1 MLDDFAVVYGAELA
15 RRIRSRPFL
24 IGLLI
29 GVLGVACFTILPQLL
44 VSMDANSMYR
54 VILAANPPIAQRA
67 AGLLRQDFTI
77 VAVVP
82 EQRPDAA
89 LLERYHVAAAIVVA
103 RARSSLHVGVYAKDP
118 GNVAA
123 NALRRDLVPL
133 ALALE
138 TSLPPG
144 RIATLLKLPIGV
156 HPVSSRF
163 ESSAESDAA
172 HAIGF
177 MLIFLLYIIILFN
190 SQLVMTS
197 VAEEKTTRI
206 AELLVA
212 SVDPIALL
220 AAKIC
225 AAATLALLQMV
236 VWIAAAFVF
245 HGGLTPNT
253 HAAPLPVTALIG
265 ANVMS
270 PQMLVA
276 FLLFFILGFFQ
287 LSTLFAAL
295 ASLINRVEDLGSVTM
310 PLVMPNILA
319 FIVAILA
326 LQAPDV
332 PWIVGL
338 SFVPGIS
345 PYIMFARMSVSDVP
359 GWQVGLSLAINGA
372 ALVAIVIAAGKIYRA
387 GMLLY
392 GRLPKLAQV
401 WNVIRS

>member
-1 MLDDFAVVYGAELA
+1 MLGDFATVYGAELA
-15 RRIRSRPFL
+15 RRIRSRPFV

-29 GVLGVACFTILPQLL
+29 GVVGVACFTLLPRLFISLGATSMHRVVL
-44 VSMDANSMYR
+44 VADPP
-54 VILAANPPIAQRA
+54 LAHRA

-77 VAVVP
+77 VATVP
-82 EQRPDAA
+82 EQMPDAS
-89 LLERYHVAAAIVVA
+89 LLKRYKVVGAIVVS
-103 RARSSLHVGVYAKDP
+103 RSGSSLQVAFYAKDP
-118 GNVAA
+118 GNVAEG
-123 NALRRDLVPL
+123 ALRRDLIPL
-133 ALALE
+133 ALEQE
-138 TSLPPG
+138 TTLPPG
-144 RIATLLKLPIGV
+144 RIATLLRLPISV

-163 ESSAESDAA
+163 ESSVASDAA
-172 HAIGF
+172 HGIGF

-220 AAKIC
+220 AGKIC
-225 AAATLALLQMV
+225 AAATLALLQML
-236 VWIAAAFVF
+236 VWIAAAVLL
-245 HGGLTPNT
+245 HGGLSASPQGS
-253 HAAPLPVTALIG
+253 AVRVADLIG

-270 PQMLVA
+270 PGMLVA

-295 ASLINRVEDLGSVTM
+295 ASLINRIEDLGSVTM
-310 PLVMPNILA
+310 PLVMPNMLA
-319 FIVAILA
+319 FIVALLA

-338 SFVPGIS
+338 SFIPGIS

-359 GWQVGLSLAINGA
+359 AWQVGLSLAINAA
-372 ALVAIVIAAGKIYRA
+372 ALVAIIIAAGKIYRV

-392 GRLPKLAQV
+392 GRLPTFAQV

>member
-1 MLDDFAVVYGAELA
+1 
-15 RRIRSRPFL
+15 
-24 IGLLI
+24 
-29 GVLGVACFTILPQLL
+29 
-44 VSMDANSMYR
+44 
-54 VILAANPPIAQRA
+54 
-67 AGLLRQDFTI
+67 
-77 VAVVP
+77 
-82 EQRPDAA
+82 
-89 LLERYHVAAAIVVA
+89 
-103 RARSSLHVGVYAKDP
+103 VYARDP
-118 GNVAA
+118 GKGAA

-225 AAATLALLQMV
+225 AAATLALLQML
-236 VWIAAAFVF
+236 VWIAAAIIL
-245 HGGLTPNT
+245 HGSLSPNT
-253 HAAPLPVTALIG
+253 HASPLPVTALIG

-270 PQMLVA
+270 PGMLVA

-310 PLVMPNILA
+310 PLVMPNVLA

-338 SFVPGIS
+338 SFIPGIS
-345 PYIMFARMSVSDVP
+345 PYIMFARMSVSNVP
-359 GWQVGLSLAINGA
+359 AWQVGTSLAINAA
-372 ALVAIVIAAGKIYRA
+372 ALVIIVIAAGKIYRV

>member
-1 MLDDFAVVYGAELA
+1 MFDDFATVYGAELA

-29 GVLGVACFTILPQLL
+29 GVVGVACFTLLPRLF
-44 VSMDANSMYR
+44 VSMDENSMYR
-54 VILAANPPIAQRA
+54 VVLAANPPLAHRA
-67 AGLLRQDFTI
+67 AELLRQDFTI

-89 LLERYHVAAAIVVA
+89 LLKRYRVAAAVAVA
-103 RARSSLHVGVYAKDP
+103 RRGSSLDAGVYAKDP
-118 GNVAA
+118 GNVAT

-133 ALALE
+133 ALELQ

-163 ESSAESDAA
+163 ESPAESDAA

-206 AELLVA
+206 AELLIA

-225 AAATLALLQMV
+225 AAATLALLQML
-236 VWIAAAFVF
+236 VWIVAAISF
-245 HGGLTPNT
+245 HGNLSPNT
-253 HAAPLPVTALIG
+253 HGAALPVTALIG

-270 PQMLVA
+270 PGMLVA

-310 PLVMPNILA
+310 PLVMPNVLA

-338 SFVPGIS
+338 SFIPGIS
-345 PYIMFARMSVSDVP
+345 PYIIFARMSVSNVP
-359 GWQVGLSLAINGA
+359 GWQIGLSLAINAA
-372 ALVAIVIAAGKIYRA
+372 ALVAIVIAAGKIYRV

-392 GRLPKLAQV
+392 GRLPTLAQV

>member
-1 MLDDFAVVYGAELA
+1 MLGDFVTVYGAEVA
-15 RRIRSRPFL
+15 RRIRSRPFI

-29 GVLGVACFTILPQLL
+29 GVVGVVCFTLLPQLFI
-44 VSMDANSMYR
+44 SMDAASIYR
-54 VILAANPPIAQRA
+54 VVLVAEPPLAHRA
-67 AGLLRQDFTI
+67 AGLLRADFTI
-77 VAVVP
+77 VATVP
-82 EQRPDAA
+82 EQKPDAS
-89 LLERYHVAAAIVVA
+89 LLRRYKVAAAIVVS
-103 RARSSLHVGVYAKDP
+103 RAGSSLQVAVYAKDP
-118 GNVAA
+118 GNVAEG
-123 NALRRDLVPL
+123 ALRRDLIPL
-133 ALALE
+133 ALEQE
-138 TSLPPG
+138 TALPPG
-144 RIATLLKLPIGV
+144 RIATLLRLPIGV

-163 ESSAESDAA
+163 ESSAASDAA
-172 HAIGF
+172 HGIGF

-220 AAKIC
+220 AGKIC
-225 AAATLALLQMV
+225 AAATLALLQML
-236 VWIAAAFVF
+236 VWIAAAVAL
-245 HGGLTPNT
+245 HGGLSPSP
-253 HAAPLPVTALIG
+253 HGPAVRVADLIG

-270 PQMLVA
+270 PGMLVA

-295 ASLINRVEDLGSVTM
+295 ASLINRIEDLGSVTM
-310 PLVMPNILA
+310 PLVMPNVLA
-319 FIVAILA
+319 FIVALLA

-338 SFVPGIS
+338 SFIPGIS

-359 GWQVGLSLAINGA
+359 AWQVGLSLAINAA
-372 ALVAIVIAAGKIYRA
+372 ALVAIVIAAGKIYRV

-392 GRLPKLAQV
+392 GRLPTFAQV